1 MVEGR
6 CKCWRDFQ
14 CFIVDG
20 MDSNKK
26 CVKIISLPHP
36 VDVKNA
42 MFAVR
47 VWGIGKRGILHLLAV
62 LQWGMLING
71 TTVVYLMYHS
81 GALKLKNV
89 TRM

>member
-1 MVEGR
+1 M
-6 CKCWRDFQ
+6 
-14 CFIVDG
+14 
-20 MDSNKK
+20 
-26 CVKIISLPHP
+26 
-36 VDVKNA
+36 DVKNA